1 MLKLGVRQLVIN
13 KRIASKRNK
22 QQTIVTYSYPESVLA
37 DKFRMI
43 QTNINFLMTEQSCQT
58 FMVTSPGDGEG
69 KSTILANLAVSM
81 AQQKKKVL
89 LIDTN
94 LRKPILNEIFQTS
107 NSSGLTD
114 VLMGRMSFSEA
125 VFHTAIW
132 RLDLLPTGPI
142 PKNPVE
148 FLGSKMMKELLVKL
162 KESYDVIM
170 LDSTGLLDLPDTKLL
185 ANQCDGVLLVVRNGK
200 TKLQNAAEAKK
211 MIEFARANL
220 VGVILNQ

>member
-1 MLKLGVRQLVIN
+1 MVKWGVIQLVISKGGAAKAN
-13 KRIASKRNK
+13 KK
-22 QQTIVTYSYPESVLA
+22 QTIVTYHHPESFLA

-43 QTNINFLMTEQSCQT
+43 LTNINFLMAEQKSQI
-58 FMVTSPGDGEG
+58 FLVTSPGHGEG
-69 KSTILANLAVSM
+69 KSTIIANLAVSL

-94 LRKPILNEIFQTS
+94 LRKPVLTELFHIT
-107 NSSGLTD
+107 NSSGLSD
-114 VLMGRMSFSEA
+114 VLTGRMSFNEA

-148 FLGSKMMKELLVKL
+148 FLGSKMMKDLLVKA

-170 LDSTGLLDLPDTKLL
+170 LDSTSLLDLPDTKLL
-185 ANQCDGVLLVVRNGK
+185 TNQSDGVLLVVKNGK

-211 MIEFARANL
+211 VLEFAKANL
-220 VGVILNQ
+220 IGVILNQ